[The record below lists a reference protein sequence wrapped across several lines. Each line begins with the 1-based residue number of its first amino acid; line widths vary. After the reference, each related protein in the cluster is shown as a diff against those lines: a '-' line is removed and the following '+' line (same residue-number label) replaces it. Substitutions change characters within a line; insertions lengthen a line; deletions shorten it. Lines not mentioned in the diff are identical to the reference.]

1 MKLPILFTQPS
12 ALRGAPRTG
21 RRLSPRWAV
30 RKELARAAWG
40 LLRGL
45 GALPGFWI
53 EGQGIRQQVRG
64 DVLGTP
70 ATPEN
75 RPNSAPPIER
85 PLILFLASAEPSGE
99 IHACSLARALQDE
112 LRALGAPQPR
122 LFGFGGPALTA
133 AGVTVL
139 GDPGARATMDAGE
152 AARGIG
158 FYSNL
163 LECLTQ
169 CCDEENLDAF
179 VAIDSPALHVPMASL
194 AKERGVP
201 TIHFVAP
208 QYWAWAPWRVTRY
221 KRVFDLALTILP
233 FEPRWYRRQEVNH
246 VHVGHPI
253 LDTFKNLQEVAP
265 EESRKALALLP
276 GSRAGEIED
285 NLPWMLARI
294 RECMPK
300 LESKEVLICQSSP
313 RHRERIEAILARE
326 GVQASLVVADLH
338 RCLDQARTAFAVSG
352 TVLLEVMRH
361 GIPAVVIYR
370 VDHGWKR
377 YLSWLLTSPWFGKPN
392 LVAAGEVYPEFA
404 FKGEGDPQAVGEQ
417 LISLDRDPQ
426 RRRAVSWGI
435 KRAFSRLGG
444 PGATGRA
451 ARAILHQIAP
461 GQGAAPAP
469 GPEGKPQQ
477 GK

>member
-1 MKLPILFTQPS
+1 MKLPILFPQPS

-30 RKELARAAWG
+30 RKELVRAAWG

-53 EGQGIRQQVRG
+53 EGQGIRQQVRE

-85 PLILFLASAEPSGE
+85 PLTLFLASAEPSGE
-99 IHACSLARALQDE
+99 IHACSLARALQEE
-112 LRALGAPQPR
+112 LRVLGAPQPR

-163 LECLTQ
+163 LECLAE
-169 CCDEENLDAF
+169 CCDEKTLDAF
-179 VAIDSPALHVPMASL
+179 VAVDSPALHVPMASL
-194 AKERGVP
+194 ARERGVP

-233 FEPRWYRRQEVNH
+233 FEPRWYRRHEVNY

-265 EESRKALALLP
+265 EESRRALALLP

-300 LESKEVLICQSSP
+300 LESREVLICQSSP
-313 RHRERIEAILARE
+313 RHRKRIEAILARE
-326 GVQASLVVADLH
+326 GVQASLAVADLH
-338 RCLDQARTAFAVSG
+338 SCLDQARTAFAVSG
-352 TVLLEVMRH
+352 TVLMEVMRH
-361 GIPAVVIYR
+361 GIPTVVIYR
-370 VDHGWKR
+370 VDRGWKR

-404 FKGEGDPQAVGEQ
+404 FKGEGDPQAVVEQ
-417 LISLDRDPQ
+417 LISLDRDPE

-461 GQGAAPAP
+461 EP
-469 GPEGKPQQ
+469 GTATGPDPGRRP
-477 GK
+477 